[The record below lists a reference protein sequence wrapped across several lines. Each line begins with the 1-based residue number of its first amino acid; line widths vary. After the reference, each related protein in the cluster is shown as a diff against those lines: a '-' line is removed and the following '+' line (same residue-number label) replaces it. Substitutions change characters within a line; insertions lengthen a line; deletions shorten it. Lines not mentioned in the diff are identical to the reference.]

1 MQRLV
6 GIGVLLLMS
15 VVTVAGAAVLP
26 PVTAGDEPG
35 QGPLDIAAR
44 LVSMSKDGAPLK
56 AIVQVD
62 LLSSTTDAEATVSL
76 VDDPNS
82 ERRTAVPL
90 GRTFLLKGERRSM
103 QFPLMVKAG
112 RENHIYLLA
121 RARGTDG
128 SLNEVITYLR
138 VNLDPSLE
146 PVIVGEYAEYPA
158 GLAVEEP

>member
-1 MQRLV
+1 MQRIA
-6 GIGVLLLMS
+6 GIGVLMLLWAVS
-15 VVTVAGAAVLP
+15 AAGAAVLP
-26 PVTAGDEPG
+26 FAMEGDEPG

-44 LVSMSKDGAPLK
+44 LVSMSEGGGPIR

-82 ERRTAVPL
+82 EPRAAVLL
-90 GRTFLLKGERRSM
+90 GRTFLARGARRSM
-103 QFPLMVKAG
+103 QFPVIVKSG
-112 RENHIYLLA
+112 RENHLYLLA

-146 PVIVGEYAEYPA
+146 PVIVGEYVEYPA
-158 GLAVEEP
+158 GAVKEEP